1 MEQNAADLLQKQVE
15 NRQSYLQSQMLSAQD
30 LSSLTD
36 KINTTTQAL
45 IDSGDISID
54 TLDRS
59 NEDALS
65 LLSSIGESMIN
76 SMRRRPV
83 TGIFVVL
90 NTHDLDTRTDGDPL
104 PCLYLRD
111 LDPASPASAR
121 NSDLLIERAP

>member
-15 NRQSYLQSQMLSAQD
+15 NRQSYLQSQMPSAQD

-111 LDPASPASAR
+111 LYPA
-121 NSDLLIERAP
+121 